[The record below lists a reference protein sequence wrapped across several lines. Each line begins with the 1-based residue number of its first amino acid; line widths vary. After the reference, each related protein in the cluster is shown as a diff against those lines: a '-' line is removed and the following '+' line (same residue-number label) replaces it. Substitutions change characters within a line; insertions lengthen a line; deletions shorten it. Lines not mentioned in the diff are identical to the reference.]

1 MTLKASELKVG
12 DTYSER
18 LVEDL
23 KRTQIVQYAGSSGD
37 YNPLHSDEMFTTQIA
52 GYPSVFAH
60 GMLTMGMTGRLL
72 TNYVGDGRLTNYGVR
87 FTNQVWPGDTLDSTA
102 TVEELRE
109 EGGEHFVDLTVS
121 TVNQDGVVV
130 VKGTASAR
138 IDPERDCIEW
148 RDASNPPGFRAEE
161 LIKPGGLLAPRP
173 RRWSFAIDRASRF
186 SDCAFLMFPLLP
198 DMRECV

>member
-1 MTLKASELKVG
+1 MALKASELKVG

-72 TNYVGDGRLTNYGVR
+72 TNYVGDGRLTNSGVR

-109 EGGEHFVDLTVS
+109 DGGEHFVDLTVS
-121 TVNQDGVVV
+121 TVNQDGVEV
-130 VKGTASAR
+130 VKGTATAR
-138 IDPERDCIEW
+138 IDP
-148 RDASNPPGFRAEE
+148 
-161 LIKPGGLLAPRP
+161 
-173 RRWSFAIDRASRF
+173 
-186 SDCAFLMFPLLP
+186 
-198 DMRECV
+198 